1 MKTIKDW
8 LDYFDVESIEKIKDT
23 DKFKKLV
30 ENLGG
35 ASGYFFSKNSDGYEL
50 CVISGNKLIFCDGSS
65 DPNDPYMYPYRVAL
79 LIKIDN

>member
-8 LDYFDVESIEKIKDT
+8 LDCFGVESIEKIKDT

-35 ASGYFFSKNSDGYEL
+35 ASGYFFSKRSNVYEL
-50 CVISGNKLIFCDGSS
+50 CIVSENQLIFYDDFTDPS
-65 DPNDPYMYPYRVAL
+65 DMYPCRVAL